1 MSESRWLFKLQF
13 KRITTKKALEPSMT
27 PLIRIALVVLVVL
40 LTIRILAPNLAERI
54 KIVYVISAF
63 ALAISVG
70 LFLYAL
76 LG

>member
-1 MSESRWLFKLQF
+1 
-13 KRITTKKALEPSMT
+13 MT

-40 LTIRILAPNLAERI
+40 LTIRILVPNLAERF
-54 KIVYVISAF
+54 KIVYVVSAF